1 MKFFTILQDD
11 GTAGEIF
18 PEFVSVEFLA
28 TESAAAVTRDVPME
42 ERYTSQ
48 MIAQMV
54 IYDPQNPPVAP
65 ERPAPTASQ
74 VLAERS
80 ARLTAATREID
91 PLQDLIDLGESTPE
105 DEDKLTEW
113 KTYRAAVS
121 KVQTQAGYPGS
132 VVWPQEPAL

>member
-1 MKFFTILQDD
+1 MKNAFLDVNGVLTSYGYAESNNDDVLLAVPDDFDLQPGKWRYDD
-11 GTAGEIF
+11 GKW
-18 PEFVSVEFLA
+18 VE
-28 TESAAAVTRDVPME
+28 
-42 ERYTSQ
+42 Y
-48 MIAQMV
+48 
-54 IYDPQNPPVAP
+54 VAP
-65 ERPAPTASQ
+65 QTIEQ

-80 ARLTAATREID
+80 SRLAAATREIG
-91 PLQDLIDLGESTPE
+91 PLQDLIDLGESSPE